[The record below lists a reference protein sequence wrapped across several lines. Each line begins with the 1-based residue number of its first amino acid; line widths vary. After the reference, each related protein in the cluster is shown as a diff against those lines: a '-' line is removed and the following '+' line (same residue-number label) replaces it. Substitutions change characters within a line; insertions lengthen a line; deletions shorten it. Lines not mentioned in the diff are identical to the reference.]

1 MKPIYK
7 INELSFFYSSN
18 KQIFRN
24 SNLELTFEKITLLSG
39 KNGSGKTTLCRLL
52 SGLEKRFQGCILLEN
67 KNLSKIP
74 VNIIAKKVVYLK
86 QESLANVVAAN
97 PDEDLA
103 IWQHKFR
110 LNNNTT
116 FEKRRSSALEY
127 FDIYNFKDKPIWEL
141 SSGQIK
147 RVGLSALLLNDEKYW
162 ILDEPFGS
170 LDDKSVELL
179 LHILDTRKKRMKGC
193 LLITHQFQKCKSITD
208 RWLQIENKNIIEKD
222 KFYK

>member
-1 MKPIYK
+1 MKLLYK
-7 INELSFFYSSN
+7 IEGLSFSYSSD
-18 KQIFRN
+18 KEIFQN
-24 SNLELTFEKITLLSG
+24 TFLKLDFETITLLSG
-39 KNGSGKTTLCRLL
+39 ENGSGKTTLCRLL
-52 SGLEKRFQGCILLEN
+52 SGLEKKFQGCILLEN

-74 VNIIAKKVVYLK
+74 VNIIANKVVYLK

-110 LNNNTT
+110 LNNNT
-116 FEKRRSSALEY
+116 FEKRRANALEY
-127 FDIYNFKDKPIWEL
+127 FDIYNFKNKPIWEL

-147 RVGLSALLLNDEKYW
+147 RIGLSALLLNDEKYW
-162 ILDEPFGS
+162 ILDEPFGG

-193 LLITHQFQKCKSITD
+193 LLITHQFQECKSITD
-208 RWLQIENKNIIEKD
+208 RCLQIENKNIIEK
-222 KFYK
+222 

>member
-7 INELSFFYSSN
+7 INELSFSYSSN
-18 KQIFRN
+18 KEIFRN
-24 SNLELTFEKITLLSG
+24 IHLELTFEKITLLSG

-52 SGLEKRFQGCILLEN
+52 SGLEKRFQGYILLEN

-74 VNIIAKKVVYLK
+74 VNIIVNKVVYLK

-110 LNNNTT
+110 LNNNT
-116 FEKRRSSALEY
+116 FEKKRANALKY
-127 FDIYNFKDKPIWEL
+127 FNIFNLKNNPVWEL

-147 RVGLSALLLNDEKYW
+147 RIGLSALLLNDEKYW
-162 ILDEPFGS
+162 ILDEPFGG

-193 LLITHQFQKCKSITD
+193 LLITHQFQECKSITD

>member
-7 INELSFFYSSN
+7 INELSFSYSSN

-24 SNLELTFEKITLLSG
+24 IHLELTFEKITLLSG

-74 VNIIAKKVVYLK
+74 ANIIANKVVYLK

-116 FEKRRSSALEY
+116 FEKRRSNALEY

-147 RVGLSALLLNDEKYW
+147 RIGLSSLLLNEDKYW
-162 ILDEPFGS
+162 ILDEPTSS
-170 LDDKSVELL
+170 LDNSSIELL
-179 LHILDTRKKRMKGC
+179 GQVLENRKKNGKGC
-193 LLITHQFQKCKSITD
+193 LIISHQFESYKPLFDC
-208 RWLQIENKNIIEKD
+208 WLQIENESIIEKD

>member
-7 INELSFFYSSN
+7 INELSFSYSSD
-18 KQIFRN
+18 KEIFKN
-24 SNLELTFEKITLLSG
+24 INLELAFEKITLLSG
-39 KNGSGKTTLCRLL
+39 KNGSGKTTLCRIL
-52 SGLEKRFQGCILLEN
+52 SGVQKGFHGSIFLEDKE
-67 KNLSKIP
+67 LSELKISK
-74 VNIIAKKVVYLK
+74 VSKKIIYIK
-86 QESLANVVAAN
+86 QETSANIVASI

-110 LNNNTT
+110 FKDNTT
-116 FEKRRSSALEY
+116 FKYKRSNALKY
-127 FDIYNFKDKPIWEL
+127 FDIYNLKNDPVWEL

-147 RVGLSALLLNDEKYW
+147 RIGLSSLLLNEDKYW

-193 LLITHQFQKCKSITD
+193 LLITHQFQECKSITD
-208 RWLQIENKNIIEKD
+208 RWLQIESKNIIEK
-222 KFYK
+222 